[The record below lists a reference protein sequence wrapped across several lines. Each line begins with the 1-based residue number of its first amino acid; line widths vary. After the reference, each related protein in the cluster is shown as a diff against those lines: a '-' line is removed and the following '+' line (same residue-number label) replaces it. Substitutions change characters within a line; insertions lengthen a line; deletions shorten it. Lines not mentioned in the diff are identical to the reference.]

1 MKTSL
6 LTLITTGLVMA
17 SSSLPAI
24 DINHGKTLQQQN
36 CMRCHDD
43 SMYTREGRRVTTL
56 DALQHQVQR
65 CETNLNLTWFPEDVD
80 AVTEYL
86 NTTFYKFK
94 KTP

>member
-6 LTLITTGLVMA
+6 LTLITTSLAMA

-24 DINHGKTLQQQN
+24 DINHGKSLQQEN

-43 SMYTREGRRVTTL
+43 SMYTREERRVTTL
-56 DALQHQVQR
+56 DALKHQVQR

-94 KTP
+94 

>member
-17 SSSLPAI
+17 SSSSPAI
-24 DINHGKTLQQQN
+24 DINHGKSLQQEN

-43 SMYTREGRRVTTL
+43 SMYTREERRVTTL
-56 DALQHQVQR
+56 DALQRQVQR
-65 CETNLNLTWFPEDVD
+65 CETNLDLAWFPEDVD

-86 NTTFYKFK
+86 NTSFYKFK
-94 KTP
+94 

>member
-1 MKTSL
+1 MKKSL

-17 SSSLPAI
+17 SSSSAAV
-24 DINHGKTLQQQN
+24 DINHGKSLQQEN

-43 SMYTREGRRVTTL
+43 SIYTREERRVTTR

-65 CETNLNLTWFPEDVD
+65 CETNLNLAWFPEDVD

-86 NTTFYKFK
+86 NTSFYKFK
-94 KTP
+94 

>member
-6 LTLITTGLVMA
+6 LIFITAGLATL
-17 SSSLPAI
+17 SSSVFAI
-24 DINHGKTLQQQN
+24 DVNHGKSLQQEN

-43 SMYTREGRRVTTL
+43 SMYTREERRVTTH
-56 DALQHQVQR
+56 DALKAQVQR
-65 CETNLNLTWFPEDVD
+65 CETNLNLTWFPEDVE

-94 KTP
+94 

>member
-17 SSSLPAI
+17 SSSSAAI
-24 DINHGKTLQQQN
+24 DINHGKSLQQEN

-43 SMYTREGRRVTTL
+43 SMYTREERRVTTL
-56 DALQHQVQR
+56 DALQRQVQR
-65 CETNLNLTWFPEDVD
+65 CETNLDLAWFPEDVD

-86 NTTFYKFK
+86 NTSFYKFK
-94 KTP
+94 

>member
-17 SSSLPAI
+17 GSSSPAI
-24 DINHGKTLQQQN
+24 DINHGKTLQQEN

-43 SMYTREGRRVTTL
+43 SMYTREERRVTTL
-56 DALQHQVQR
+56 DALQRQVQR
-65 CETNLNLTWFPEDVD
+65 CETNLDLAWFPEDVD

-86 NTTFYKFK
+86 NTSFYKFK
-94 KTP
+94 

>member
-6 LTLITTGLVMA
+6 LTFITASLVMA

-24 DINHGKTLQQQN
+24 DINHGKSLQQDN
-36 CMRCHDD
+36 CMSCHDD
-43 SMYTREGRRVTTL
+43 SIYTREERRVTTH
-56 DALQHQVQR
+56 DALKNQVQR

-86 NTTFYKFK
+86 NKTFYKFK
-94 KTP
+94 

>member
-6 LTLITTGLVMA
+6 LTLIATGLVMA
-17 SSSLPAI
+17 SSTLPAI
-24 DINHGKTLQQQN
+24 DIDHGKSLQQQN

-43 SMYTREGRRVTTL
+43 SMYTREERRVTTL
-56 DALQHQVQR
+56 DALKHQVQR

>member
-17 SSSLPAI
+17 SSSSAAV
-24 DINHGKTLQQQN
+24 DINHGKSLQQQN

-43 SMYTREGRRVTTL
+43 SIYTREERRVTAR
-56 DALQHQVQR
+56 DALQRQVQR
-65 CETNLNLTWFPEDVD
+65 CETNLNLAWFPEDVD

-86 NTTFYKFK
+86 NTSFYKFK
-94 KTP
+94 

>member
-17 SSSLPAI
+17 SSSSPAI
-24 DINHGKTLQQQN
+24 DINHGKSLQQEN

-43 SMYTREGRRVTTL
+43 SMYTREERRVTTL
-56 DALQHQVQR
+56 DALKHQVQR

-86 NTTFYKFK
+86 NTSFYKFK
-94 KTP
+94 QTP

>member
-6 LTLITTGLVMA
+6 LTLITTGLVIA
-17 SSSLPAI
+17 SSSSPAI
-24 DINHGKTLQQQN
+24 DINHGKSLQQEN

-43 SMYTREGRRVTTL
+43 SIYTREERRVTTR

-65 CETNLNLTWFPEDVD
+65 CETNLNLAWFPEDVD

-86 NTTFYKFK
+86 NTSFYKFK
-94 KTP
+94 

>member
-17 SSSLPAI
+17 SSSSPAI
-24 DINHGKTLQQQN
+24 DINHGKSLQQEN

-43 SMYTREGRRVTTL
+43 SIYTREERRVTTL
-56 DALQHQVQR
+56 DALQRQVQR
-65 CETNLNLTWFPEDVD
+65 CETNLDLAWFPEDVD

-86 NTTFYKFK
+86 NTSFYKFK
-94 KTP
+94 

>member
-6 LTLITTGLVMA
+6 LTFITASLVMA

-24 DINHGKTLQQQN
+24 DIDHGKSLQQDN
-36 CMRCHDD
+36 CMSCHDD
-43 SMYTREGRRVTTL
+43 SIYTREERRVTTH
-56 DALQHQVQR
+56 DALKKQVQR

-86 NTTFYKFK
+86 NQTFYKFK
-94 KTP
+94 

>member
-43 SMYTREGRRVTTL
+43 SMYTREERRVTTR
-56 DALQHQVQR
+56 DDLQRQVQR
-65 CETNLNLTWFPEDVD
+65 CETSLDLAWFPEDVD

-86 NTTFYKFK
+86 NTSFYKFK
-94 KTP
+94 

>member
-1 MKTSL
+1 MNKSL

-17 SSSLPAI
+17 SSSLHAI
-24 DINHGKTLQQQN
+24 DIDHGKSLQQQN

-43 SMYTREGRRVTTL
+43 SMYTREERRVTTR

-65 CETNLNLTWFPEDVD
+65 CETNLNLAWFPEDVD

-86 NTTFYKFK
+86 NTSFYKFK
-94 KTP
+94 